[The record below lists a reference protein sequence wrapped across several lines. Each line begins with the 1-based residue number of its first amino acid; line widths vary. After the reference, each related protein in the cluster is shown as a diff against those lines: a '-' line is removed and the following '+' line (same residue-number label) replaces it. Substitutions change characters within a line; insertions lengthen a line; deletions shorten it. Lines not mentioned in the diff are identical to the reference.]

1 MKRRKLS
8 ARRRVRTG
16 TALFLCMGAFAGLL
30 LWHLLTTRVPAVAQ
44 LFPALGT
51 LVCFA
56 LPALLGLC
64 VIDGNQTRLLPAR
77 ALSPGQALWLALTG
91 VLAVCPITLL
101 ADVLGAL
108 AGRFTLPLAAAMAG
122 AVPVTVLKQL
132 VYSALIVPLC
142 EELFFRGYVQGALAC
157 YGEKRVAAFVALA
170 FALAHGV
177 SINLPGFFLLGLLL
191 CALTL
196 RTGSLLA
203 SLLVHGLYNATLVLL
218 SCSGLG
224 ALFDGLTPLSCL
236 LRLLGCGAFAYAM
249 RRAFAAKGAPPSQES
264 ALRLGQRELLLLAA
278 ALLSIVA
285 AQLAIELLGVL
296 L

>member
-1 MKRRKLS
+1 MKKRKLS

-16 TALFLCMGAFAGLL
+16 TALFLCAGSLAGLA
-30 LWHLLTTRVPAVAQ
+30 LWHLLTARVPAVAQ
-44 LFPALGT
+44 LLPALGT

-64 VIDGNQTRLLPAR
+64 VIDGDQTRLLPAR

-91 VLAVCPITLL
+91 ALAVCPMSLL

-108 AGRFTLPLAAAMAG
+108 VGRFAAPLADAIPGAAPASM
-122 AVPVTVLKQL
+122 LRLL
-132 VYSALIVPLC
+132 VRSALLAPVC
-142 EELFFRGYVQGALAC
+142 EELFFRGYLQSALAC
-157 YGEKRVAAFVALA
+157 YGERRVAVFVALV
-170 FALAHGV
+170 FALAHGL
-177 SINLPGFFLLGLLL
+177 SLKLPCFALLGLLL

-203 SLLVHGLYNATLVLL
+203 PLLVHGLYNATLVLL

-224 ALFDGLTPLSCL
+224 ALFSGLTPFSCL
-236 LRLLGCGAFAYAM
+236 LRLLGCGVFAYAM
-249 RRAFAAKGAPPSQES
+249 RRAFAAKGAHPAQEN
-264 ALRLGQRELLLLAA
+264 ALCLGQRELLLLAA

-285 AQLAIELLGVL
+285 AQLAIEVLGVL